1 MLSIAC
7 LEVKDVVPWVSALIL
22 CVSIRIAFMMKRTQG
37 MLSSKEKS
45 IQVIDANLGCL
56 WGDMVRLCS
65 AFSND
70 PRRTMAD
77 VLVAYKILV
86 ANPIATESLR
96 LRHIRSESSRI
107 FMWSVE

>member
-1 MLSIAC
+1 
-7 LEVKDVVPWVSALIL
+7 
-22 CVSIRIAFMMKRTQG
+22 
-37 MLSSKEKS
+37 
-45 IQVIDANLGCL
+45 
-56 WGDMVRLCS
+56 
-65 AFSND
+65 
-70 PRRTMAD
+70 MAD